1 MQRNADELLAFIF
14 ERIGKIATY
23 HKNEEIL
30 EELAKMAR
38 DIVFADRCTIWV
50 LDKNSD
56 KLWTKVAN
64 GIGYISVDSNSGIVG
79 ATIKEGEPA
88 IINEIDNDK
97 RFNSDIDKEHGY
109 KTENMMVI
117 PMKNSKGIVIGAIQ
131 VINKKANHPFSNSDL
146 MHLMLTV
153 TYIAETIKTTLLLEE
168 IEATQKELINI
179 LGMITESRSQETAN
193 HIKRV
198 AEYSY
203 TLADMYGLDK
213 KTCELLRDVS
223 PLHDIGKL
231 AISDSIL
238 HKPGK
243 LNEAERANMMT
254 HPALGYNMLKDSK
267 RELIKAGAIVAHEHH
282 EMYDGTGYPN
292 QLKGEEIHIFGRIVA
307 LADVYDALSTDRS
320 YKKSWEQGKIIE
332 YIQNERGKH
341 FDPVL
346 VDILIENIDKFQ
358 IIREELKDVFD
369 G

>member
-1 MQRNADELLAFIF
+1 MHRNADELLAFIF

-30 EELAKMAR
+30 EELAEMAR

-50 LDKNSD
+50 LDTNKE

-64 GIGYISVDSNSGIVG
+64 GIGFISMDSDSGIVG
-79 ATIKEGEPA
+79 ATIKDGEA
-88 IINEIDNDK
+88 TIINEIHTDK
-97 RFNSDIDKEHGY
+97 RFNSEIDRDHGY

-117 PMKNSKGIVIGAIQ
+117 PMKNSQGVVIGAIQ
-131 VINKKANHPFSNSDL
+131 VINKKSNHQFSDKDL
-146 MHLMLTV
+146 KHLMLTV
-153 TYIAETIKTTLLLEE
+153 TYIAETIKSTLLIEE
-168 IEATQKELINI
+168 IEATQKELIKI
-179 LGMITESRSQETAN
+179 LGSITESRSRETSN

-198 AEYSY
+198 GEYSY
-203 TLADMYGLDK
+203 VLAEMYGLDK

-231 AISDSIL
+231 AISDTIL

-243 LNEAERANMMT
+243 LNEAERAHMMM
-254 HPALGYNMLKDSK
+254 HPALGYNMLKDSD

-320 YKKSWEQGKIIE
+320 YKKSWEHEKILQ
-332 YIQNERGKH
+332 YINNEKGKH

-346 VDILIENIDKFQ
+346 VEILLENIDRFEM
-358 IIREELKDVFD
+358 IREEFRDVFQ
-369 G
+369 